1 MWPPLVGLMQF
12 WRRPV
17 IEERPEAEIC
27 PITHWPVPR
36 LIHFNLGRIYQS
48 WGQLICLQLSNSC
61 LLYRPKDKLII
72 FNVRVRTG
80 CIKEKRIYCNYKLL
94 SGECGVWVAAL
105 WDRISACALLQI
117 RNTHFADNNDG
128 FFWRNDGDGDLYIMV
143 KCVCVC
149 VSVTKKWPNLFDPPL
164 FFQICLSK
172 FLFKYFLNLFL

>member
-1 MWPPLVGLMQF
+1 MWPPLGGLMQF

-80 CIKEKRIYCNYKLL
+80 CIKEKRICCNYKLL

-117 RNTHFADNNDG
+117 RNTHFADNNDV
-128 FFWRNDGDGDLYIMV
+128 FFDAMMVMVMKIMV
-143 KCVCVC
+143 MTMTNK
-149 VSVTKKWPNLFDPPL
+149 TLP
-164 FFQICLSK
+164 QILPRSWHCLK
-172 FLFKYFLNLFL
+172 LRLKPVYQ